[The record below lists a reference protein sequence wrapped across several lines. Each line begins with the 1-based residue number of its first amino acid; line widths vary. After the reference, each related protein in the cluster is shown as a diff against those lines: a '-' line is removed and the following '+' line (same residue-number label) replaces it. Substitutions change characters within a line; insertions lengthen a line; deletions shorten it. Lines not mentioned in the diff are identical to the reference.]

1 MLAMISAL
9 KSVVGF
15 LKARCD
21 VGDVFYLDEELTEK
35 IEDVVEFFWS
45 ISHPNECK
53 PKQDG

>member
-1 MLAMISAL
+1 
-9 KSVVGF
+9 